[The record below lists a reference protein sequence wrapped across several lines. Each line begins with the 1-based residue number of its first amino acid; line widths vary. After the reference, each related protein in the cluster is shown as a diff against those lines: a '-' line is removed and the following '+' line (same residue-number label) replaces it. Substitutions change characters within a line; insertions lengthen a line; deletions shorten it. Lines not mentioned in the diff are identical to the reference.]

1 MCPHCSRNYVLQNPN
16 RALAEG
22 TCFQYFFNIWS
33 MLKDLNRLPR
43 YSGLMLRHV
52 KFRYIHCSKFEPSW
66 VETFSKSNV
75 TTPKGILISNR
86 DSTLSFFLTKINK
99 VVLVPHRKLNLKR
112 FTAGA
117 FVVHPQNSILVLFKG
132 CFQNFWRAPR
142 TFMWECTPPPRGEGG
157 KGGGEMCLLK
167 MTLIFMRM
175 SLLWKHNM
183 IGFTNLFWWREK
195 RLLRNGLLA

>member
-16 RALAEG
+16 RAWAEG

-75 TTPKGILISNR
+75 TTPKGTLISNR

-117 FVVHPQNSILVLFKG
+117 FVVHPQNSILVLLKG
-132 CFQNFWRAPR
+132 SFQNFWRAPR
-142 TFMWECTPPPRGEGG
+142 TFMWECTPPH
-157 KGGGEMCLLK
+157 GGG
-167 MTLIFMRM
+167 
-175 SLLWKHNM
+175 W
-183 IGFTNLFWWREK
+183 
-195 RLLRNGLLA
+195 

>member
-1 MCPHCSRNYVLQNPN
+1 MEGYSTNVPPPSSRNYVLQNPN
-16 RALAEG
+16 RALPEG

-75 TTPKGILISNR
+75 TTPKGTLISNR

-117 FVVHPQNSILVLFKG
+117 FVVHPQNRILVLLKG
-132 CFQNFWRAPR
+132 FFSKFL
-142 TFMWECTPPPRGEGG
+142 TSTSYFYMGVHSPPPQRRVVR
-157 KGGGEMCLLK
+157 GGGEMCLLK
-167 MTLIFMRM
+167 MTMIFMRM

-183 IGFTNLFWWREK
+183 IAFTNLF
-195 RLLRNGLLA
+195 

>member
-16 RALAEG
+16 RAWAEG

-75 TTPKGILISNR
+75 TTPKGTLISNR

-117 FVVHPQNSILVLFKG
+117 FVVHPQNSILVLLRG
-132 CFQNFWRAPR
+132 SFQNFWRAPR
-142 TFMWECTPPPRGEGG
+142 TFMWECSSPRVG
-157 KGGGEMCLLK
+157 
-167 MTLIFMRM
+167 
-175 SLLWKHNM
+175 
-183 IGFTNLFWWREK
+183 
-195 RLLRNGLLA
+195 